1 MATLLN
7 AEGLASA
14 LALEFGTAVEAALGP
29 PVTVSTA
36 APSAG
41 PGWGTPITAT
51 GALTGALIAHLDGG
65 GVSAIARQMMGLEE
79 EPDDPV
85 VADMLRSLWSQ
96 AAAAVTRRDGFEG
109 VTLTPGTP
117 VAGDADS
124 EPESG
129 AGAWVVRSSDAI
141 VTRLSVTGVV
151 VAGAAAAAPAPGAGT
166 ARGLATPGSG
176 ASPGNLAALLDIDL
190 PLVVRFARTELSL
203 RELTALGPGSMVD
216 MGRSPDDPVQLLV
229 GTQVIAEGEVVVV
242 AGNYGVRITSLVSQ
256 AERLKAMEL

>member
-1 MATLLN
+1 MATRLN
-7 AEGLASA
+7 AEGLAAA

-51 GALTGALIAHLDGG
+51 GALTGALIAHLDSVGI
-65 GVSAIARQMMGLEE
+65 SAMARQMMGLEE
-79 EPDDPV
+79 EPEDPV
-85 VADMLRSLWSQ
+85 IVDMLRSLWSQ
-96 AAAAVTRRDGFEG
+96 AAAAVTRQHGFAQ
-109 VTLTPGTP
+109 VTLTCGAP

-124 EPESG
+124 GPEAG
-129 AGAWVVRSSDAI
+129 ASAWVVRSGDA
-141 VTRLSVTGVV
+141 VVATLSVTGVV
-151 VAGAAAAAPAPGAGT
+151 VAGVAAPARAAGT
-166 ARGLATPGSG
+166 ADVPATPASG
-176 ASPGNLAALLDIDL
+176 TGPGNLAALLDIDL

-203 RELTALGPGSMVD
+203 RELTALGPGSTVD

-242 AGNYGVRITSLVSQ
+242 AGNYGVRITSLVSP